1 MSVIPHS
8 LTHTHTHTSCH
19 THPMI
24 PNVYCVYF
32 NTHRAKF
39 SATASMGVIHAGHTS
54 EAMTLLEPYLP
65 PSAPAEGGEA
75 PTVSSAGGYAE
86 GGSLYALGLIHG
98 SHAGSSTAKRLEAS
112 QFLRNHLRNS
122 HANEVISHG
131 AALGVGLTSFGS
143 SDLDVVNELKEL
155 LYTDSAV
162 AGEAAAYSMGMVLVG
177 SGAGNASSSANEE
190 LTEIVT
196 ELRNYSRE
204 THHEK
209 IIRGISMCLALVNF
223 GQEENA
229 DATIEEMRAD
239 RDPIIRY
246 GAMYGLALAYCGT
259 GSNKAIRILLHT
271 AVSDV
276 SDDVRMASVIG
287 LALVLHKTPK
297 RVPELV
303 RLLLESFNPHVRYAS
318 CMAVGIAMA
327 GSGDSES
334 VALLEPML
342 TDMADH
348 VRQGAI
354 LGTAMI
360 YMQQGDSCN
369 HRKIKTFR
377 DKLASLVSDKHQTTL
392 TKMGAIM
399 SMGLIDVG
407 GRNCA
412 LSLSSRNGFTK
423 MTSAAGLVLWLQH
436 WHWYPL
442 MHMLSVAITP
452 TVTVALNKD
461 FKYPKKFEIVCNSK
475 PSVYAYPKKLEEK
488 KEETKKRVETV
499 ALSATAKNKARMAR
513 KRVKE
518 EEEVGEAG
526 EEGAMEVDKKTD
538 DDGEEEETTEE
549 EGKEKVESMDVD
561 GGDDKAALASEETK
575 PKKKREPEPTSFSVS
590 NPARI
595 TMAQANVC
603 AFDLSQRYR
612 PIRPEEKPYG
622 VIMLTDSTP
631 DEEEDVS
638 AVKSPAQEDEADPP
652 EPFEWTPPDHPDHPD
667 YVATT
672 EAVEGSTATGV
683 AADGDG
689 DATKE

>member
-1 MSVIPHS
+1 
-8 LTHTHTHTSCH
+8 
-19 THPMI
+19 
-24 PNVYCVYF
+24 
-32 NTHRAKF
+32 
-39 SATASMGVIHAGHTS
+39 MGVIHAGHTT

-65 PSAPAEGGEA
+65 PSAPADDPNA
-75 PTVSSAGGYAE
+75 AHPTVSSTGGYAE

-112 QFLRNHLRNS
+112 QFLRTHLRNS

-143 SDLDVVNELKEL
+143 GDLNVVNELKEL

-162 AGEAAAYSMGMVLVG
+162 AGEAASIAMGMVLVG
-177 SGAGNASSSANEE
+177 SGAGNANASNNNEE
-190 LTEIVT
+190 LGEIIA

-209 IIRGISMCLALVNF
+209 IIRGIAMCLALVNF

-229 DATIEEMRAD
+229 DATIDEMRGD

-287 LALVLHKTPK
+287 LALVLHKTPE

-327 GSGDSES
+327 GTGDAES

-348 VRQGAI
+348 VRQGAL

-360 YMQQGDSCN
+360 YMQQSDSCN

-377 DKLASLVSDKHQTTL
+377 DKLASLISDKHQTTL
-392 TKMGAIM
+392 TKMGAIL
-399 SMGLIDVG
+399 STGLLDVG

-412 LSLSSRNGFTK
+412 LSLGSRNGFTK

-442 MHMLSVAITP
+442 MHMLSLAVTP
-452 TVTVALNKD
+452 TVTIGLNKD
-461 FKYPKKFEIVCNSK
+461 FKYPKKFEIQCNSK

-488 KEETKKRVETV
+488 KEVEKKRVETIE
-499 ALSATAKNKARMAR
+499 LSATAKNKARLAR
-513 KRVKE
+513 KKAKE
-518 EEEVGEAG
+518 EAESGGGEGGSDA
-526 EEGAMEVDKKTD
+526 AMDVDKKEDAESKEDTSKD
-538 DDGEEEETTEE
+538 VKKDSTE
-549 EGKEKVESMDVD
+549 GMDVD
-561 GGDDKAALASEETK
+561 DAKKDEEKKENAEDGETK
-575 PKKKREPEPTSFSVS
+575 PKKKKREPEPTLFRIS

-595 TMAQANVC
+595 TTAQANVC
-603 AFDLSQRYR
+603 AFDLNQRYR

-631 DEEEDVS
+631 GEDEEELG
-638 AVKSPAQEDEADPP
+638 AVKTPAEEDEADPP
-652 EPFEWTPPDHPDHPD
+652 EAFEWTPPGHPDHPD
-667 YVATT
+667 TT
-672 EAVEGSTATGV
+672 VGKDDAAPAKADDSKKEEESKEAE
-683 AADGDG
+683 
-689 DATKE
+689 TKAE

>member
-1 MSVIPHS
+1 
-8 LTHTHTHTSCH
+8 
-19 THPMI
+19 
-24 PNVYCVYF
+24 
-32 NTHRAKF
+32 
-39 SATASMGVIHAGHTS
+39 MGVIHAGHTT

-65 PSAPAEGGEA
+65 PSAPAGDPNA
-75 PTVSSAGGYAE
+75 AHPTVSNTGGYAE

-98 SHAGSSTAKRLEAS
+98 SHAGSSTSKRLEAS

-143 SDLDVVNELKEL
+143 GDLNVVNELKEL

-162 AGEAAAYSMGMVLVG
+162 AGEAASIAMGMVLVG
-177 SGAGNASSSANEE
+177 SGAGNAASSANEE
-190 LTEIVT
+190 LGEIVA

-209 IIRGISMCLALVNF
+209 IIRGIAMCLALVNF

-229 DATIEEMRAD
+229 DATIDEMRGD
-239 RDPIIRY
+239 RDPVIRY

-287 LALVLHKTPK
+287 LALVLHKTPE

-327 GSGDSES
+327 GTGDAES

-348 VRQGAI
+348 VRQGAL

-360 YMQQGDSCN
+360 YMQQSDTCN

-377 DKLASLVSDKHQTTL
+377 EKLTSLISDKHQTTL

-412 LSLSSRNGFTK
+412 LSLGSRNGFTK

-442 MHMLSVAITP
+442 MHMLSLAVTP
-452 TVTVALNKD
+452 TVTIGLNKD
-461 FKYPKKFEIVCNSK
+461 FKYPKKFEIQCNSK
-475 PSVYAYPKKLEEK
+475 PSVFAYPKKLEEK
-488 KEETKKRVETV
+488 KEVEKKRVETIE
-499 ALSATAKNKARMAR
+499 LSATAKNKARLAR
-513 KRVKE
+513 KKAKEDAESGEGGGDGVAMDVDKKEESKDVEKKE
-518 EEEVGEAG
+518 EEKENKT
-526 EEGAMEVDKKTD
+526 EG
-538 DDGEEEETTEE
+538 
-549 EGKEKVESMDVD
+549 MDVD
-561 GGDDKAALASEETK
+561 GDEDGKKKEESEEAEDK
-575 PKKKREPEPTSFSVS
+575 PKKKKREPEPTSFRIT

-595 TMAQANVC
+595 TTAQANVC
-603 AFDLSQRYR
+603 AFDLDQRYR

-631 DEEEDVS
+631 GEDEDLG
-638 AVKSPAQEDEADPP
+638 AVKTPAEEDEADPP
-652 EPFEWTPPDHPDHPD
+652 EAFEWTPPGHPDHPD
-667 YVATT
+667 TTVGKEETSATDAGT
-672 EAVEGSTATGV
+672 DDKKDESKPEATA
-683 AADGDG
+683 
-689 DATKE
+689 E

>member
-1 MSVIPHS
+1 
-8 LTHTHTHTSCH
+8 
-19 THPMI
+19 
-24 PNVYCVYF
+24 
-32 NTHRAKF
+32 
-39 SATASMGVIHAGHTS
+39 MGVIHAGHTT

-65 PSAPAEGGEA
+65 PSAPTGDPNAPA
-75 PTVSSAGGYAE
+75 PTVSSTGGYAE

-98 SHAGSSTAKRLEAS
+98 SHAGSSTAKRSEAS
-112 QFLRNHLRNS
+112 QFLRGHLRNS

-143 SDLDVVNELKEL
+143 CDLDVVNELKEL

-162 AGEAAAYSMGMVLVG
+162 AGEAASIAMGMVLVG
-177 SGAGNASSSANEE
+177 SGAGNASSSSGNEE
-190 LTEIVT
+190 LGEIVA

-209 IIRGISMCLALVNF
+209 IIRGIAMCLALVNF

-229 DATIEEMRAD
+229 DASIEEMRSD

-327 GSGDSES
+327 GSGDAES

-348 VRQGAI
+348 VRQGAL

-360 YMQQGDSCN
+360 YMQQSDNCN

-392 TKMGAIM
+392 TKMGAIL
-399 SMGLIDVG
+399 STGLLDVG

-442 MHMLSVAITP
+442 MHMLSLAITP
-452 TVTVALNKD
+452 TVTVGLNKD
-461 FKYPKKFEIVCNSK
+461 FKYPKKFELVCNSK
-475 PSVYAYPKKLEEK
+475 PSAFSYPKKLEEK

-499 ALSATAKNKARMAR
+499 ALSTTAKNKARMAR
-513 KRVKE
+513 KRAKE
-518 EEEVGEAG
+518 DAETGEVG
-526 EEGAMEVDKKTD
+526 EGAMEVDKK
-538 DDGEEEETTEE
+538 EEESTE
-549 EGKEKVESMDVD
+549 EGKDKAESMDVD
-561 GGDDKAALASEETK
+561 GDVAEKAVASEEYK
-575 PKKKREPEPTSFSVS
+575 PKKKREPEPTSFRVS

-595 TMAQANVC
+595 TMAQANSC

-631 DEEEDVS
+631 GEDEDVG
-638 AVKSPAQEDEADPP
+638 AVKTPAQEEEADPP
-652 EPFEWTPPDHPDHPD
+652 EPFEWTPPGHPDHPD
-667 YVATT
+667 T
-672 EAVEGSTATGV
+672 AVGEGDTAA
-683 AADGDG
+683 AADED
-689 DATKE
+689 DTA